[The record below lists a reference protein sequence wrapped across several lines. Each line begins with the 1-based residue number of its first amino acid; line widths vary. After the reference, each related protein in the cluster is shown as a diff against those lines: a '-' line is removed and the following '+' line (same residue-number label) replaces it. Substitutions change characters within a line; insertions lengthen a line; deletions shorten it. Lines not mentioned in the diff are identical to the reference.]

1 MVADEKARAEL
12 QRRLDEILGPEPAA
26 TLMGALPSEPVATK
40 VTLDALEERMN
51 LRFEQVDLRFD
62 LFDEKMDLR
71 FELFENRILAALHEA
86 IGLVRSDFS
95 TQLIAQTRTF
105 VFATI
110 STLIALAALGVAA
123 LRFS

>member
-26 TLMGALPSEPVATK
+26 TLMGALPSERVATK
-40 VTLDALEERMN
+40 AALDSLEER
-51 LRFEQVDLRFD
+51 
-62 LFDEKMDLR
+62 MDLR

-86 IGLVRSDFS
+86 IGALRSDFS
-95 TQLIAQTRTF
+95 TQLISQTRTF